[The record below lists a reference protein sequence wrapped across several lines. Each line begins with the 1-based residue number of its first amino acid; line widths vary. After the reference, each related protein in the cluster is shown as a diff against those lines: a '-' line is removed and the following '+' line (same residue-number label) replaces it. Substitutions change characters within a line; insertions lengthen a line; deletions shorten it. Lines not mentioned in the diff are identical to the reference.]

1 MANFDEIKKIV
12 KLLKKKNFK
21 NFILLHCVS
30 LYPTRINDVN
40 LQRIEKLQKRYKC
53 KIGYSDHTKSISAAI
68 SSTFFGSIFLEKHF
82 CDTKIKGV
90 DNDFSSDKFDFKKM
104 IGIIREND
112 VIMRSN
118 FKKKISK
125 EIKVIKQFRKGVYL
139 NSKIRKMQ
147 KIKLGDLKFARPFN
161 GFKIENIQKLI
172 GKRAKK
178 KLDIN
183 SNLRF
188 KDFY

>member
-1 MANFDEIKKIV
+1 
-12 KLLKKKNFK
+12 
-21 NFILLHCVS
+21 
-30 LYPTRINDVN
+30 
-40 LQRIEKLQKRYKC
+40 
-53 KIGYSDHTKSISAAI
+53 
-68 SSTFFGSIFLEKHF
+68 
-82 CDTKIKGV
+82 
-90 DNDFSSDKFDFKKM
+90 
-104 IGIIREND
+104 
-112 VIMRSN
+112 MRSN
-118 FKKKISK
+118 FNKKISK

-139 NSKIRKMQ
+139 NTKIRKMQ

>member
-1 MANFDEIKKIV
+1 
-12 KLLKKKNFK
+12 
-21 NFILLHCVS
+21 
-30 LYPTRINDVN
+30 
-40 LQRIEKLQKRYKC
+40 
-53 KIGYSDHTKSISAAI
+53 
-68 SSTFFGSIFLEKHF
+68 
-82 CDTKIKGV
+82 
-90 DNDFSSDKFDFKKM
+90 
-104 IGIIREND
+104 
-112 VIMRSN
+112 
-118 FKKKISK
+118 
-125 EIKVIKQFRKGVYL
+125 
-139 NSKIRKMQ
+139 MQ